1 MSISSCKCKCLHPF
15 PCPRCSLYHKLERE
29 TFTWTQEIAA
39 KIILKYIFVSELQS
53 KPEIANLEFCT
64 TQSNATGCMIVAGTG
79 INCIIAK
86 ADHSP

>member
-1 MSISSCKCKCLHPF
+1 MQVFASFSMVLDDHYITN
-15 PCPRCSLYHKLERE
+15 YIERE
-29 TFTWTQEIAA
+29 TFPWTQEIAA

-53 KPEIANLEFCT
+53 KPEIANLELCT